1 MNNDEEVMKKK
12 KKNNDRT
19 KGRKNEGDHTHLNK
33 NGYCQ

>member
-1 MNNDEEVMKKK
+1 MDNDEEMM

-19 KGRKNEGDHTHLNK
+19 KGGKNESDHTHLNK